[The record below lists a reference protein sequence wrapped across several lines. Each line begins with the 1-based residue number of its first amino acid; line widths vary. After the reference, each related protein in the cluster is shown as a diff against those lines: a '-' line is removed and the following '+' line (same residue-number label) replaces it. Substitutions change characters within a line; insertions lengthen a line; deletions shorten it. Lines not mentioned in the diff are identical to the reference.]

1 MNEKI
6 KKQTN
11 KSSYIIEL
19 DAFKDG
25 IKNGLTS
32 KEIIEEFKK
41 QNINNPWTRKPFKES
56 AIRRLINDKYGG
68 YKNYIIEHLNK
79 TNL

>member
-41 QNINNPWTRKPFKES
+41 QNINNP
-56 AIRRLINDKYGG
+56 
-68 YKNYIIEHLNK
+68 
-79 TNL
+79 